1 MTRKLLVVG
10 LDCAAPKLL
19 YEEFR
24 DELPTLSMLT
34 NDGLKAELVS
44 CHPPITIPAWGVMVT
59 GKTPGE
65 LGLYGFRHR
74 KPGSY
79 NEFYI
84 ANSRSIKANTVWN
97 VLGRHDMNS
106 IVVGVPPSY
115 PPRPIKGVM
124 VSCFLTPSS
133 DSVYTFPPA
142 VKHEIESRFGKYVFD
157 VIYRSEDRDRI
168 LREVWNMT
176 KQHFQVLRYLAA
188 SRKWDFFMFVEI
200 GVDRIHHAFWG
211 YMDKEHHK
219 YTPNNKYESVIKDY
233 YKLVDEELKKLL
245 DKIPKDTVV
254 MVVSDHG
261 AKRMKGAFVVNR
273 WLAEKGYLRILDDRI
288 RPGTELKNVKVDWS
302 KTIAWGWGGYYAR
315 IFLNVKGREP
325 LGCIDPREYE
335 DYRDML
341 IDELKKIRGPNG
353 EKWNTKA
360 YRPEDLYPEVKGDPP
375 DLIVYFDDLYWRS
388 AGTLGWNTLYL
399 KENDRGPD
407 DAVHDWYGVLSICDP
422 EETISKSSKKVRIEQ
437 VHDLMLEV
445 IGLKTIKI

>member
-1 MTRKLLVVG
+1 
-10 LDCAAPKLL
+10 
-19 YEEFR
+19 
-24 DELPTLSMLT
+24 
-34 NDGLKAELVS
+34 
-44 CHPPITIPAWGVMVT
+44 
-59 GKTPGE
+59 
-65 LGLYGFRHR
+65 
-74 KPGSY
+74 
-79 NEFYI
+79 
-84 ANSRSIKANTVWN
+84 
-97 VLGRHDMNS
+97 
-106 IVVGVPPSY
+106 
-115 PPRPIKGVM
+115 
-124 VSCFLTPSS
+124 
-133 DSVYTFPPA
+133 
-142 VKHEIESRFGKYVFD
+142 
-157 VIYRSEDRDRI
+157 
-168 LREVWNMT
+168 
-176 KQHFQVLRYLAA
+176 
-188 SRKWDFFMFVEI
+188 
-200 GVDRIHHAFWG
+200 
-211 YMDKEHHK
+211 
-219 YTPNNKYESVIKDY
+219 
-233 YKLVDEELKKLL
+233 
-245 DKIPKDTVV
+245 
-254 MVVSDHG
+254 
-261 AKRMKGAFVVNR
+261 MKGAFVVNR

-445 IGLKTIKI
+445 IDLKTNKI